1 MNAPA
6 RDPYPRTRLLQEQVA
21 FLEGEG
27 AMDVMSLRLPYIF
40 GLVAGQRPL
49 WQFVLDRI
57 AAGTGPVAVLGGT
70 TSAVTARQV
79 AQAAVGAMENGTHG
93 TAYPINGYD
102 LSYVELN
109 QIACRLLGRDPE
121 DVKVVPLEAVLP
133 AAVEESLRWC
143 VENPV
148 EARASA
154 ALSPRPPPTN
164 RRWSPAGGTRPAPA
178 ASCSAGGT

>member
-70 TSAVTARQV
+70 TSAVTAPSRTFG
-79 AQAAVGAMENGTHG
+79 ARMMLREAA
-93 TAYPINGYD
+93 
-102 LSYVELN
+102 
-109 QIACRLLGRDPE
+109 
-121 DVKVVPLEAVLP
+121 
-133 AAVEESLRWC
+133 
-143 VENPV
+143 
-148 EARASA
+148 
-154 ALSPRPPPTN
+154 
-164 RRWSPAGGTRPAPA
+164 
-178 ASCSAGGT
+178 